1 MAIQSTIMERL
12 HLDKHHLLLR
22 HNLEISLQKIET
34 ETCQQQK
41 LLNLLHKMLILMQ
54 IELLVITLLVSN
66 YEI

>member
-1 MAIQSTIMERL
+1 MAIQATIMERL
-12 HLDKHHLLLR
+12 PLDKHLLLLR

-41 LLNLLHKMLILMQ
+41 LLNLLRKMLTLMQ